1 MFFLFLMW
9 FYYDFHLKI
18 IKSQKDMDMNTIM
31 VLALFSSYDF
41 FAYSYIESSFKQS
54 PAKQCK

>member
-1 MFFLFLMW
+1 MW

-41 FAYSYIESSFKQS
+41 FAYSYIESSFK
-54 PAKQCK
+54 